1 MILVKIL
8 IVVHGYP
15 PRAVAGTEICAQRL
29 CAALKAKGHE
39 IFVIAR
45 EELPGYPEY
54 KLIKDEH
61 EGIPVLRIVNNF
73 TRLQEKYLYDYHPR
87 IEEIFKDILLKFD
100 PDLVHIQ
107 HLAGASWGIPALV
120 KERGIPLAVSL
131 HDYWYACERVQLLR
145 PDGRICPGPRGGR
158 SCARYCAHRSLSL
171 TASAVFERARF
182 AGGLFGTF
190 PGERILLRTL
200 PILQQLV
207 LPRKNRKLI
216 QNYGARCNRLLG
228 GLDAAYILISPS
240 EKAREIYISLGVA
253 GDKILVIPHGAPPFP
268 EVAGASKL
276 SRYDGTRPLV
286 IGYAGTIMPHK
297 GVVTLLRALRKFALE
312 RATLKMYGR
321 PFPAP
326 FARYMEKLIRR
337 FPEGQVEIHGTYQPE
352 DLPGILSGV
361 DLLVIPSL
369 WHETF
374 NLVLWEAWAARLP
387 VIASRVGALSD
398 FIREGVD
405 GLTCSPGNWRELRE
419 RIARLIDNPN
429 LLHELRAQLP
439 RSCISIEENA
449 ARYEEVYSGLL
460 S

>member
-1 MILVKIL
+1 MKIL

-15 PRAVAGTEICAQRL
+15 PTAVAGTEICAQRL
-29 CAALKAKGHE
+29 CVALKAKGHE

-54 KLIKDEH
+54 KLIKGEH

-73 TRLQEKYLYDYHPR
+73 TRLQERYLYDYHPR
-87 IEEIFKDILLKFD
+87 IEEIFKDILLGFA

-107 HLAGASWGIPALV
+107 HLAGASWRIPALV

-145 PDGRICPGPRGGR
+145 PDGRICQGPQGGR

-171 TASAVFERARF
+171 SASAVFERARF
-182 AGGLFGTF
+182 AAGMFGTF
-190 PGERILLRTL
+190 PGERLLPRAL
-200 PILQQLV
+200 PSLQQLV
-207 LPRKNRKLI
+207 LPGRNRKLK
-216 QNYGARCNRLLG
+216 QTYGARCDRLLG
-228 GLDAAYILISPS
+228 GLGIADVLISPS
-240 EKAREIYISLGVA
+240 EKAREIYISLGVP
-253 GDKILVIPHGAPPFP
+253 GDKIVVIPHGAPPFP

-276 SRYDGTRPLV
+276 NPYDGTRPLV

-297 GVVTLLRALRKFALE
+297 GVVTLLRALRKFPPE
-312 RATLKMYGR
+312 RATLRMYGR
-321 PFPAP
+321 PFPAR

-337 FPEGQVEIHGTYQPE
+337 FPEGQVEMQGTYRPGE
-352 DLPGILSGV
+352 LPGILAGV

-387 VIASRVGALSD
+387 VIASHVGALSD

-405 GLTCSPGNWRELRE
+405 GLTFSPGDWRDLHE
-419 RIARLIDNPN
+419 RIARILDNPE
-429 LLHELRAQLP
+429 LLQELRAQLP
-439 RSCISIEENA
+439 RSCMSIEENA
-449 ARYEEVYSGLL
+449 ARYEEVYSRLL